1 MDNINQKFEDLW
13 NDSDVQNIM
22 NKVSNRYSRN
32 IDLDDIE
39 SIKMDVLWKCIDK
52 HDPAKSK
59 FTSYLY
65 QHLSYAMKSKLKKK
79 RAEYQCDN
87 FEKIDNN
94 YESKIDVIDIVTG
107 LDQETV
113 DILEQRFYK
122 NMTMAEIGRVNGYS
136 RETARRR
143 LKSAIKDCQES
154 LS

>member
-52 HDPAKSK
+52 HDPSKSK
-59 FTSYLY
+59 FTSYIY
-65 QHLSYAMKSKLKKK
+65 QQLSYAMKNKLKKK
-79 RAEYQCDN
+79 RTEYNCLE
-87 FEKIDNN
+87 EKVDEAYSNYID
-94 YESKIDVIDIVTG
+94 IIDIVVG
-107 LDQETV
+107 LDQESIN
-113 DILEQRFYK
+113 ILDQRFYQK
-122 NMTMAEIGRVNGYS
+122 MTMAEIGKVNGYS

-143 LKSAIKDCQES
+143 LKAAIKECRES
-154 LS
+154 VA

>member
-52 HDPAKSK
+52 HDPNKSK
-59 FTSYLY
+59 FTSYVY
-65 QHLSYAMKSKLKKK
+65 QQLSYAMKNQLKKK
-79 RAEYQCDN
+79 KVEFNRNPLERVDDDYKNQL
-87 FEKIDNN
+87 
-94 YESKIDVIDIVTG
+94 DVIDFVTG
-107 LDQETV
+107 LEDEHHK
-113 DILEQRFYK
+113 ILEQRFYK
-122 NMTMAEIGRVNGYS
+122 NMTMAEIGRTNGYS

-143 LKSAIKDCQES
+143 LRAALSECQAG
-154 LS
+154 L